1 MLTRTSHYALR
12 ALIFLTQHEDRW
24 PISGLHIAREVDI
37 PPKYLSKV
45 LGDLVRNGVL
55 ESSPGRTGGFRL
67 KLSAECT
74 MLIDVLAPFEHFD
87 LRACPFG
94 NHHCNDER
102 PCGAHRTWKQVLAA
116 QQNFLRGTSLRD
128 VAFPAKSIAAER
140 HEAST
145 SH

>member
-24 PISGLHIAREVDI
+24 PISGLHIAREVGI

-45 LGDLVRNGVL
+45 LGDLVRTGVL

-67 KLSAECT
+67 KLSAERT

-87 LRACPFG
+87 LRECPFG
-94 NHHCNDER
+94 NHHCDEQH
-102 PCGAHRTWKQVLAA
+102 PCGAHLAWKRVLAA

-128 VAFPAKSIAAER
+128 VAFSARPRIDDLPQPAAA
-140 HEAST
+140 H
-145 SH
+145 